1 MFARSSIAAVLI
13 ALCSGTTCFG
23 VALFTSQVPHHS
35 SLQPARPSWQPIRHK
50 STFEAMP
57 HSSQPSGCA
66 AEAPP
71 EALTTP
77 NPVPAS
83 AGALRLTVSFIVG
96 TDGRVYSPLVLD
108 GSIGILDH
116 LVLDLVRHWRYR
128 PALCNGAP
136 TEAEARVE
144 FSTVNSN

>member
-1 MFARSSIAAVLI
+1 M
-13 ALCSGTTCFG
+13 
-23 VALFTSQVPHHS
+23 Q
-35 SLQPARPSWQPIRHK
+35 
-50 STFEAMP
+50 
-57 HSSQPSGCA
+57 HSSQPSDCA

-77 NPVPAS
+77 NPLPAN

-108 GSIGILDH
+108 GSNGILDH
-116 LVLDLVRHWRYR
+116 QVLDLVRHWRYR

>member
-1 MFARSSIAAVLI
+1 MVVII
-13 ALCSGTTCFG
+13 LCSVEPCFS
-23 VALFTSQVPHHS
+23 ASLLTSQVPHHPG
-35 SLQPARPSWQPIRHK
+35 LRTFTRSWQPIEHK
-50 STFEAMP
+50 STFEAMK
-57 HSSQPSGCA
+57 HTSRPSGCA
-66 AEAPP
+66 VEAPP

-77 NPVPAS
+77 NPPSAS

-108 GSIGILDH
+108 GSGTLDH
-116 LVLDLVRHWRYR
+116 QILDLVRHWRYR

>member
-1 MFARSSIAAVLI
+1 MVV
-13 ALCSGTTCFG
+13 CSVTACFG
-23 VALFTSQVPHHS
+23 VALFTSQAPRHAGI
-35 SLQPARPSWQPIRHK
+35 QPASRSWRPIQHK
-50 STFEAMP
+50 STFEAMQ

-77 NPVPAS
+77 NPLSAS
-83 AGALRLTVSFIVG
+83 RGTLRLTVSFIVG

-108 GSIGILDH
+108 GSNGNLDH
-116 LVLDLVRHWRYR
+116 QVLDLVRHWRYR